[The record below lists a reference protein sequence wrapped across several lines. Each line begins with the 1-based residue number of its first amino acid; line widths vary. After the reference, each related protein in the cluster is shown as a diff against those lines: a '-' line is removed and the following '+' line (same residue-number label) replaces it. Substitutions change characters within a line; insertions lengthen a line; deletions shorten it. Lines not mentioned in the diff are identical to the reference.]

1 MLSLASDAF
10 SLLNFKHDRLDVS
23 CKYVELCV
31 SNTLKNL
38 IKNNDYVNKKLNKI
52 SKLIVIKVVKI
63 LLIFCPNNIVYI
75 YYIILFIIILIRV
88 KKKIKKVME
97 IYRITDS
104 SQR

>member
-1 MLSLASDAF
+1 MLSLASDAS

-23 CKYVELCV
+23 RKYVELCV
-31 SNTLKNL
+31 SNTLENL
-38 IKNNDYVNKKLNKI
+38 IKNNDYVNEKLNKI

-63 LLIFCPNNIVYI
+63 LLIFCPNNIV
-75 YYIILFIIILIRV
+75 LIIILIRV

-97 IYRITDS
+97 IYRTTDS